1 MRVSQTKKVDHAVMA
16 EVALGTF
23 LNRFEADLR
32 EPDRWESWHLMMALL
47 AFHRRNYRKALRLTE
62 TASKASSARRWSAR
76 AMGHPAVKQGVRLVV
91 LKAVFEGLRSD
102 DTQRTLH

>member
-1 MRVSQTKKVDHAVMA
+1 VTRTKKVEHDHAVMA
-16 EVALGTF
+16 ELALDAY
-23 LNRFEADLR
+23 LNRFEAEAR

-62 TASKASSARRWSAR
+62 TASIASSARRWSAPV
-76 AMGHPAVKQGVRLVV
+76 MGHAAVKQGVRLVV
-91 LKAVFEGLRSD
+91 LQAVFEGLRSD